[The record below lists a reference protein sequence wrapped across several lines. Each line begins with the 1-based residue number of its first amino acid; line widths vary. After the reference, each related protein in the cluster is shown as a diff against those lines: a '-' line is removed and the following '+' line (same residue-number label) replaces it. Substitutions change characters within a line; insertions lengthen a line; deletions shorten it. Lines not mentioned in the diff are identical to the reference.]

1 VTLQQA
7 APRVRRGTS
16 FAVAIPWRHG
26 MGVGRRMMWRALLI
40 GMAIGIGAC
49 DDDGGPIPVDGG
61 LPDAG
66 GSSVVTDAGA
76 GLGVRP
82 MPAGDI
88 FDDTIVHDI
97 ALTMSPDDWQSIV
110 QDTRGDDWR
119 HAALTYDGVVIDDVG
134 VRPAGE
140 SSRMPGNPKQAMRV
154 KFDAFQ
160 DKGHFAS
167 KKVIKLDGLP
177 ADLSMMRERLA
188 FYVFRTQV
196 PTPREAA
203 ARLTVNGDL
212 RGHYTVI
219 EVWDSESIEEQFPMP
234 SGPLYRIRGL
244 RQGAM
249 PEQGDPYLY
258 RGDNAATYVPY
269 PWEPHIMNAA
279 RGDDVIPVLL
289 NTMASGPAGLEA
301 AMDMDRLLGYLA
313 CNAVVMNTDGLAGDS
328 DIEDHFEYFDPSTGK
343 LVVLPWDS
351 DNTFG
356 SLMETPDRYLY
367 ARFSRSTPPRIVR
380 DDAGLRQRYED
391 RIRAVMATVPV
402 AALHAEAD
410 RIYQQI
416 RDVVYADPAKP
427 FSNDAFDWGYNYV
440 KSFASQRY
448 DFLRSQLG
456 N

>member
-1 VTLQQA
+1 
-7 APRVRRGTS
+7 
-16 FAVAIPWRHG
+16 
-26 MGVGRRMMWRALLI
+26 MMWRALLI

-110 QDTRGDDWR
+110 QDTRGDEWR

-440 KSFASQRY
+440 KTFASQRY